1 MNKETEVYELGK
13 ALWHDMQTST
23 STIFNSKYWY
33 GKIME
38 WTLKDP
44 EIRVDMFRFV
54 DAFPSFK
61 TAHQVSQHLTE
72 YLGQPERNLPK
83 SIHTAFALST
93 GSLAAPVSSALIR
106 RNIKGMAHT
115 FILGD
120 FTKDTTDQTVA
131 AIRTL
136 WKSGVTTTVDLLG
149 EAALSKSECTEY
161 LNKYIAILNTLSAVP
176 EEESAVAP
184 RINLSLKLSS
194 IYPHFNPLD
203 EEQVIEE
210 LEELLNPLFQSVIDS
225 GAFLNFDMEDND
237 HHAPTNHFF
246 EKMITTGIFKE
257 YEHVGIVVQAYRKD
271 SAQTLKHLQKIAQ
284 TRGVPITIRLVKGA
298 YWDYEEAEAE
308 LRGWEPPVYT
318 TKAETDLNFEILSEV
333 LIRGWEWTRPAIA
346 SHNIRSIAHA
356 ATIVKEL
363 GVPSKHFEFQMLY
376 GMADSLSKAVT
387 SRGFQVRLYTPVGDL
402 IKGMAYL
409 VRRLLENSSSD
420 GFMSQSFTQGIALER
435 LLQNPKVAVAAAHSE
450 EDFPDTGFNNEPHID
465 FSEAN
470 TRGALVNAVSH
481 KSLPYEVK
489 VMEGNGVPSVDV
501 LSAQRPPE
509 VVTRYTPATIEQMYS
524 SIAEMKQIP
533 LVDSLSGLADRVTQ
547 IDRLI
552 SFLQRDRFKL
562 MALQA
567 HEVAKPLLEAE
578 ADIAEAIDFCA
589 YYAAEAKKILTQPFD
604 FSQTGEHNKM
614 TLYPQ
619 GVTGVITP
627 WNFPMAIPCGMVV
640 GPWIMGNPIV
650 WKPAEQST
658 ACAHALYRLMQEAG
672 MEGIRFVPGNGEEVG
687 PVLVKHPDV
696 VTISFTGSQAVGAEI
711 LKTCGTIVEGSRTLK
726 HAVCELGGKNA
737 IIIDDSADLDVAVPG
752 VIYSAFAFAGQKCSA
767 CSRLY
772 VLDSVYDDFVRRM
785 VDAMAT
791 LRLGPATELNYDVP
805 PVIDREAYDRLMG
818 VLGSIDSSVEVVY
831 QCTVPET
838 GLYVPPT
845 LLSCED
851 GGHALF
857 HQELFGPVVIM
868 KKVASIDEALDAVNN
883 SRFGLTGG
891 IFSRTPSHIDKIK
904 SGWDVGNLYINR
916 SCTGAR
922 VGRQPFGGTNL
933 SGKGLKAGG
942 PHYLYQFIRER
953 AVSENTMRQGFSPPP
968 SVD

>member
-1 MNKETEVYELGK
+1 MDRETEIHELGK
-13 ALWHDMQTST
+13 ALWKDLQTST
-23 STIFNSKYWY
+23 STIINSKYWY

-44 EIRVDMFRFV
+44 EFGVDMFRFV
-54 DAFPSFK
+54 DAYPSFK
-61 TAHQVSQHLTE
+61 TVNQVSQHLKE
-72 YLGQPERNLPK
+72 YLGQPDRNLPK
-83 SIHTAFALST
+83 SIRTAFAVGT
-93 GSLAAPVSSALIR
+93 GSLAAPFASALIR
-106 RNIKGMAHT
+106 RNIKGMAQT

-120 FTKDTTDQTVA
+120 FTEETSDQTVT
-131 AIRTL
+131 AIRNL
-136 WKSGVTTTVDLLG
+136 WKSGVSTTVDLLG
-149 EAALSKSECTEY
+149 EAALSKGECTQY
-161 LNKYIAILNTLSAVP
+161 LNKYIAILNTLSKVQDK
-176 EEESAVAP
+176 ESARVP
-184 RINLSLKLSS
+184 QINLSLKLSS

-203 EEQVIEE
+203 EEQVIDE

-246 EKMITTGIFKE
+246 EKMITSGIFKQ
-257 YEHVGIVVQAYRKD
+257 YEHVGIVVQAYRTD
-271 SAQTLKHLQKIAQ
+271 SAQTLEHFQKIAQ
-284 TRGVPITIRLVKGA
+284 GRGVPITIRLVKGA
-298 YWDYEEAEAE
+298 YWDYEVAESE
-308 LRGWEPPVYT
+308 LRGWVPPVYT
-318 TKAETDLNFEILSEV
+318 TKEETDLNFETLSEV

-356 ATIVKEL
+356 ITIAREL
-363 GVPSKHFEFQMLY
+363 DVPSQYFEFQMLY

-387 SRGFQVRLYTPVGDL
+387 SRGMQVRLYTPVGDL
-402 IKGMAYL
+402 VKGMAYL
-409 VRRLLENSSSD
+409 VRRLLENSSSQ
-420 GFMSQSFTQGIALER
+420 GFMSQSFTQGVALDQ
-435 LLQNPKVAVAAAHSE
+435 LLQKPEVPLAGAFS
-450 EDFPDTGFNNEPHID
+450 DDGFSDTGFNNEPQID
-465 FSEAN
+465 FSDST
-470 TRGALVNAVSH
+470 TRSALIKAVSQT
-481 KSLPYEVK
+481 KQPYVVK
-489 VMEGNGVPSVDV
+489 TMGSDGVPEVEV

-509 VVTRYTPATIEQMYS
+509 VVTQYTPATIAQMES
-524 SIAEMKQIP
+524 SITEMKQIP
-533 LVDSLSGLADRVTQ
+533 LMDSLSGLAHRVTQ
-547 IDRLI
+547 VETLI
-552 SFLQRDRFKL
+552 SLLQRDRFKL

-589 YYAAEAKKILTQPFD
+589 YYAAEATKILTQPFD
-604 FSQTGEHNKM
+604 FSQTGEQNKM

-627 WNFPMAIPCGMVV
+627 WNFPMAIPCGMVI

-658 ACAHALYRLMQEAG
+658 ACAHALYLLMKEAG
-672 MEGIRFVPGNGEEVG
+672 MESLRFVPGNGEEVG
-687 PVLVKHPDV
+687 PVLVAHPDV
-696 VTISFTGSQAVGAEI
+696 ATISFTGSQAVGMEI
-711 LKTCGTIVEGSRTLK
+711 LKTCGTVTEGSRTLK

-737 IIIDDSADLDVAVPG
+737 LIIDDSADLDVAVPG

-772 VLDSVYDDFVRRM
+772 VLESVYDDFVRRM

-791 LRLGPATELNYDVP
+791 LRLGPATELNNDIP

-818 VLGSIDSSVEVVY
+818 VLGAIDSSVEVVY
-831 QCTVPET
+831 QCAVPSQ

-851 GGHALF
+851 DTHTLF

-868 KKVASIDEALDAVNN
+868 KKVATIDEALDAVND
-883 SRFGLTGG
+883 SRYGLTGG
-891 IFSRTPSHIDKIK
+891 IFSRTPSHIEKIK
-904 SGWDVGNLYINR
+904 RDWDVGNLYINR

-968 SVD
+968 